1 MNTSAISSAMI
12 QSIAGNAVQ
21 NGDAVVI
28 SVMKKAMDIQSSQA
42 SQLIESVAQSVPQ
55 TGKLGSNI
63 DIFA

>member
-1 MNTSAISSAMI
+1 MI